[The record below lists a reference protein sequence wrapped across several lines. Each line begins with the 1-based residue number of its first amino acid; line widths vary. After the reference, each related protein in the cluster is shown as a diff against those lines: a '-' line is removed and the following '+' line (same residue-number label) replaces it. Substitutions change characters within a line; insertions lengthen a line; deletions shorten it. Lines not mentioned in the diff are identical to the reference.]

1 MFKFDETLT
10 MVVRHDLENGN
21 VPMLL
26 GEPGIGKSSWVEC
39 LAAGMNTKCFTL
51 PCNQL
56 ADKADMTGAR
66 LVPCGTDADGNTVY
80 KQTFYPHAIIHEAC
94 EYARKNP
101 NEYPILFMDELNRTT
116 PDVTS
121 EALSIPTTRKI
132 GCTKLPKNL
141 RVVTAGNDKGNVTS
155 LDTASIS
162 RFSLYPVAPDLNT
175 FLAVNPE
182 LNEFIKKTLVAN
194 PKGLFC
200 KSIHVAIAAQA
211 SGKDDDDDDNNG
223 IIDAILDD
231 GDKMEQ
237 FTTPRTIT
245 NLSKW
250 LNSFTRD
257 ELLQLMNIQVER
269 DDGETITYLQAVIEG
284 HVGHT
289 DFAVMLNQ
297 ELTVGLATAPV
308 KANIATIDKP
318 ACYDT
323 IMAAPDMTTL
333 NSIVDN
339 LAANE
344 RAAAFAYMLTV
355 PVDHKV
361 QINAILPKVDA
372 ADYTPYFLTLAD
384 IARAD
389 RVNQG
394 NLEAA
399 INLANSTGHPLAVTL
414 NYMLAM

>member
-39 LAAGMNTKCFTL
+39 LAKGMNTRCFVL

-56 ADKADMTGAR
+56 ADKADLTGAR
-66 LVPCGTDADGNTVY
+66 LVPCGEDENGDTIY
-80 KQTFYPHAIIHEAC
+80 KQTFWPHAVIHEAC
-94 EYARKNP
+94 KYAKENP

-121 EALSIPTTRKI
+121 ECLSIPTNRRI
-132 GCTKLPKNL
+132 GCTDLPRNL
-141 RVVTAGNDKGNVTS
+141 RVVTAGNDKGNITS
-155 LDTASIS
+155 LDTASVS
-162 RFSLYPVAPDLNT
+162 RFSLYPTTPDLNT

-182 LNEFIKKTLVAN
+182 LNEFIKDTLISYPN
-194 PKGLFC
+194 SLFC
-200 KSIHVAIAAQA
+200 KSIHVAVAA
-211 SGKDDDDDDNNG
+211 GKDDDDDDTGNVV
-223 IIDAILDD
+223 IDAILDE

-245 NLSKW
+245 GLSKW

-257 ELLQLMNIQVER
+257 ELLALMQTQVTTEE
-269 DDGETITYLQAVIEG
+269 GETITYLQAAIES

-297 ELTVGLATAPV
+297 KMTTGLATAPV
-308 KANIATIDKP
+308 ASAVVTIDKP

-323 IMAAPDMTTL
+323 IMSAADVTQL

-339 LAANE
+339 LAPNE
-344 RAAAFAYMLTV
+344 RAAAFAYMLTI
-355 PVDHKV
+355 PVDHAI
-361 QINAILPKVDA
+361 QINAILPKVDPN
-372 ADYTPYFLTLAD
+372 DYTPYFKRLAD
-384 IARAD
+384 IAQAD
-389 RVNQG
+389 RINEG
-394 NLEAA
+394 NLTAA
-399 INLANSTGHPLAVTL
+399 INLANTTGHPLAVTL
-414 NYMLAM
+414 SYMQNM